1 MDANIFDFVTPKAL
15 RKNIVESVKFVNRL
29 WVLAQEVG
37 QEYED
42 EMVRT
47 IILYNISIV
56 EALLLFRTKKQKMKF
71 YDEVY
76 LNTNLL
82 PKSFQHT
89 DQELV
94 VAYRDKKKRDE
105 SRIWLNEL
113 IRENKIFLG
122 KSLNKQISDL
132 QSTRNTFHLSRIRS
146 VLSLTKAEESFDIV
160 LKLITKL
167 QKEYSK
173 K

>member
-1 MDANIFDFVTPKAL
+1 MDASIFDFVTPKAL
-15 RKNIVESVKFVNRL
+15 RKNIVESVKFANWL
-29 WVLAQEVG
+29 WTLAQEVD
-37 QEYED
+37 QEYKD

-47 IILYNISIV
+47 IILYNISIT
-56 EALLLFRTKKQKMKF
+56 EALLLFRAKQQKIQF

-76 LNTNLL
+76 LNSNTL
-82 PKSFQHT
+82 PKIFQHT
-89 DQELV
+89 DQELII
-94 VAYRDKKKRDE
+94 AYRDKKKRDE
-105 SRIWLNEL
+105 SRVWFNEL

-132 QSTRNTFHLSRIRS
+132 QSTRNTFHLSRARS
-146 VLSLTKAEESFDIV
+146 VLSITKAEESFDIV
-160 LKLITKL
+160 LKLINKL